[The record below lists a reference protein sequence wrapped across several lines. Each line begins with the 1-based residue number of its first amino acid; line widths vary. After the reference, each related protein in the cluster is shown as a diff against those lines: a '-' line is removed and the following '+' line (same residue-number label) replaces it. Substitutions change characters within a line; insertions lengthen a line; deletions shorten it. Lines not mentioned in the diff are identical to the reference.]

1 MPKPPDGQPRA
12 SNRDISELV
21 EAVQALGERARFLA
35 VNLAVVAAR
44 IKKQGASTTR
54 LNEDILDLVA
64 RITRASQDIGDAV
77 RAIEQGQT
85 GADPSSPG
93 LWVSWQHIGV
103 PDERTLERL
112 TSSLNETLELSRYV
126 FRLIREHT
134 GPDSA
139 NTRSAPDTELTWSDD
154 LPEDSSNRRDP

>member
-1 MPKPPDGQPRA
+1 MPESPDGQSRPY
-12 SNRDISELV
+12 SRDITELV

-44 IKKQGASTTR
+44 INKQGASTTR

-77 RAIEQGQT
+77 RVIEHGQT
-85 GADPSSPG
+85 GAEPSSPG

-112 TSSLNETLELSRYV
+112 STSLNETLELSRYV
-126 FRLIREHT
+126 FRLIREHIGPKSPST
-134 GPDSA
+134 VSGPDS
-139 NTRSAPDTELTWSDD
+139 ELTWSDD